1 MALLESVILNTTINE
16 KESRYVVVVDILNAS
31 IQANIGDKF
40 INTCIRS
47 IPETLIIKVTPEVYG
62 KYMAYYVKFN
72 MLLYVCLI
80 KYLYVIMKVTVLFYM
95 KLVKD
100 PEYIDFDI
108 NPYKPCVFNKI
119 SGGDQLNLV
128 WYFYDMKI
136 SHQIPK
142 IVTIIVE

>member
-1 MALLESVILNTTINE
+1 MAVLESVILNTTINE

-72 MLLYVCLI
+72 ILL
-80 KYLYVIMKVTVLFYM
+80 KV
-95 KLVKD
+95 
-100 PEYIDFDI
+100 
-108 NPYKPCVFNKI
+108 
-119 SGGDQLNLV
+119 
-128 WYFYDMKI
+128 
-136 SHQIPK
+136 
-142 IVTIIVE
+142 